1 MNLTSVLAL
10 PDLGS
15 VADGRQLVRE
25 IEHYLATHTPVP
37 VLTLAPAARV
47 CAYGQAP
54 IAWDRG
60 MVRPV
65 PTLLDR
71 LRHRPPTPVP
81 IDTATHLLLVSRYL
95 VAYGWCQNTMWDAQ
109 GRRCILGAQLAVLQ
123 GGYGTPSTVQRART
137 LLMEQFTAQDPEVRT
152 VDQWNDA
159 PGRTAAQV
167 HRQLDIAASR
177 AQHLTNGRTAPAG

>member
-1 MNLTSVLAL
+1 MNLASALAL
-10 PDLGS
+10 PDLTF
-15 VADGRQLVRE
+15 VADGGQLVRE
-25 IEHYLATHTPVP
+25 IEHYLATH
-37 VLTLAPAARV
+37 APAPTLTAATAALL

-60 MVRPV
+60 MAHPV

-71 LRHRPPTPVP
+71 LRHRPPAPVA

-95 VAYGWCQNTMWDAQ
+95 TAYGWCQDAMWDAQ

-123 GGYGTPSTVQRART
+123 AGYGTATTVQRART

-159 PGRTAAQV
+159 PGRSAAQV
-167 HRQLDIAASR
+167 HRQLDIAAAR
-177 AQHLTNGRTAPAG
+177 AGR